1 MRWTATQSDL
11 KLRSKM
17 PSKPHTPLTISELRS
32 LDEAAFNAHLGS
44 VVEHSPW
51 VAERAWSLRPF
62 ASQAALFDAM
72 ARVIH
77 GADGARQLALLRAHP
92 ELAGQEAQAGTM
104 TSDSQGEQA
113 RLGLLSL
120 DAATV
125 QRIAALNQR
134 YRERFGYPFIAALR
148 LHDTLASVFEAFDQ
162 RLAHDDATERQ
173 AALQQICEVMR
184 GRLARV
190 VQPDAPAPLSPRP
203 TVPTLAGTQ
212 P

>member
-1 MRWTATQSDL
+1 
-11 KLRSKM
+11 M
-17 PSKPHTPLTISELRS
+17 PSTPTTPLTITELRS
-32 LDEAAFNAHLGS
+32 LDEAAFNALLGS

-62 ASQAALFDAM
+62 ASQAALFNAM

-77 GADGARQLALLRAHP
+77 GADEARQRALLCAHP

-104 TSDSQGEQA
+104 TTDSQSEQA
-113 RLGLLSL
+113 RLGLLNL

-148 LHDTLASVFEAFDQ
+148 LHDTLDSVFAAFEA
-162 RLAHDDATERQ
+162 RLAQDETTERHT
-173 AALQQICEVMR
+173 ALQQICEVMR

-190 VQPDAPAPLSPRP
+190 VQPDAPAPLSSRP
-203 TVPTLAGTQ
+203 AVSTLAGTQ